1 MSTASVVPTILVNTA
16 GASGFALD
24 GFDPV
29 AFFTDQEPVNGDP
42 AITSKHQGA
51 TYMFATNEHQQMFEA
66 NPGKYAP
73 QYGGFCAFGVS
84 VGALFPADK
93 INTWEVRDGK
103 LTVILNAELRK
114 AFDNDYEQNVTKA
127 DTNWPSLVS
136 EHGK

>member
-1 MSTASVVPTILVNTA
+1 
-16 GASGFALD
+16 
-24 GFDPV
+24 
-29 AFFTDQEPVNGDP
+29 
-42 AITSKHQGA
+42 
-51 TYMFATNEHQQMFEA
+51 MFEA

-84 VGALFPADK
+84 VGALFPVDI

-114 AFDNDYEQNVTKA
+114 AFDSDVEQNVTKA
-127 DTNWPSLVS
+127 DKNWPGLVS

>member
-1 MSTASVVPTILVNTA
+1 
-16 GASGFALD
+16 
-24 GFDPV
+24 
-29 AFFTDQEPVNGDP
+29 
-42 AITSKHQGA
+42 
-51 TYMFATNEHQQMFEA
+51 MFATKEHQQMFEA

-84 VGALFPADK
+84 VGALFPVDI

-114 AFDNDYEQNVTKA
+114 AFDKDFEQSVTKA
-127 DTNWPSLVS
+127 DKNWPGLVS